1 MRVPLIAGAAWL
13 ALAAPALACEGTTAY
28 PETAE
33 TLKQST
39 LTAERKAEL
48 EKALAEGW
56 ALHDKAHESN
66 DGAMMGQSM
75 QMLRELQTQM
85 K

>member
-1 MRVPLIAGAAWL
+1 MIVPLIAAAAFL
-13 ALAAPALACEGTTAY
+13 TLTGPALACGGTTEY

-33 TLKQST
+33 TLRQST

-48 EKALAEGW
+48 EKALTEGR
-56 ALHDKAHESN
+56 ALHDKAHETD

-75 QMLRELQTQM
+75 QMLRELQARM